1 MVIQTATGLPVAF
14 ITSMAHSASST
25 ARKSLWLTRKY
36 VGKLKVCVRGNQ
48 CKESRLFYLDKRTRE
63 DDREQTGRG
72 RGVGLTRKYA
82 DKLMV
87 WVRGSQY
94 TEEGKKKVH

>member
-1 MVIQTATGLPVAF
+1 M
-14 ITSMAHSASST
+14 
-25 ARKSLWLTRKY
+25 WLTRKY

-48 CKESRLFYLDKRTRE
+48 CKESWLFYLDKKTRK

-72 RGVGLTRKYA
+72 RSVALTRKYA

-87 WVRGSQY
+87 CVRGSQY
-94 TEEGKKKVH
+94 TKEGGKKALLMIRLS